1 MIGHVNIP
9 EERIAK
15 LRTVKNCKERLK
27 DFLDVDMTIENPVL
41 VEGHP
46 LQVLRAKEII
56 KAFGRGFSFEDS
68 LDLLDEDYLLDIMEV
83 KEFTGKSTHRQITMK
98 GRVIGMGGLT
108 KKTIEKNSG
117 TKMVVYGKT
126 VSLIG
131 KSENIKVARTAIEMI
146 LSGSK
151 HNSVYRFLEEHKV
164 L

>member
-9 EERIAK
+9 EERIGK
-15 LRTVKNCKERLK
+15 LRTVKNCKEQLK
-27 DFLDVDMTIENPVL
+27 DFLDVDITIEYPVL
-41 VEGHP
+41 VEGSP

-68 LDLLDEDYLLDIMEV
+68 LDLLDEDYLLDVMEV
-83 KEFTGKSTHRQITMK
+83 KEFTGKSTHRQVTMK

-117 TKMVVYGKT
+117 AKLVVYGKT

-131 KSENIKVARTAIEMI
+131 KHENIKVARTAIEMI

-151 HNSVYRFLEEHKV
+151 HNSVYRFLDEHKV